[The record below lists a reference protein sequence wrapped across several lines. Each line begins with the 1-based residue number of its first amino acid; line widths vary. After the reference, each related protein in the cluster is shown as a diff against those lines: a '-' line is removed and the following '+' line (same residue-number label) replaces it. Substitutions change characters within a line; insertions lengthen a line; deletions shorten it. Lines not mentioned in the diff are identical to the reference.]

1 MPPRGD
7 RLRRLAALEARMPTA
22 ADEERRQSDATWKA
36 ILAHPDA
43 ADLLRLLDQGAV
55 MAEEHGPTCPE
66 VQAIMQEV
74 LDRLAI
80 PAEPREGRK

>member
-22 ADEERRQSDATWKA
+22 ADEERRQQDAAWQA
-36 ILAHPDA
+36 ILRHPDA
-43 ADLLRLLDQGAV
+43 ADLLKLVEQAAV
-55 MAEEHGPTCPE
+55 VAEEHGPTCPE

-80 PAEPREGRK
+80 PAEPQGGRT